1 MKVVIADRLGKG
13 MNVAKGFESVGI
25 DAIVVPGIGADMKL
39 GDEMHKLEADFGLSF
54 CGSGGAGAITAQTKY
69 GYRAKHGLRS
79 IDAGVRAIKD
89 GHQVL
94 GFGFMDTEA
103 LGKALGEALLFRE
116 SGD

>member
-13 MNVAKGFESVGI
+13 QNVAKGFESVGVE
-25 DAIVVPGIGADMKL
+25 AIVVPGIGADMKL
-39 GDEMHKLEADFGLSF
+39 GDEMNNLEADFGISF

-79 IDAGVRAIKD
+79 IDAGVTAIRE

-103 LGKALGEALLFRE
+103 LGKALGQAFIARE
-116 SGD
+116 KGN